1 VRTETQP
8 AADAYLI
15 TSNDVVLQAY
25 LQTYPF
31 LTGPDEELNGRG
43 LALLR
48 AGPSLRRPTLDVS
61 VNLLEQNDFP
71 PSSDAE
77 ARVRKLCAAAA
88 LRKCDALLDDY
99 HWKLAVA
106 DAKPDKVLSFG
117 CGDGHEL
124 IMLRAMFPMARIE
137 ALDWTAKVS
146 ATLLSAADVSFRK
159 ADLIGTLD
167 EPERYDLI
175 FSNHTVEHFYEPDR
189 LLRKLRARL
198 SANGV
203 LVCSMPLDGC
213 PDDTFRRSLALWAA
227 TPSAVGHLDA
237 AWIDPGH
244 PWKANASDVAETLKT
259 AGFSSVQIFQRAFNV
274 PRGKRLD
281 EHALHRFRRRMA
293 LLHALTIKP
302 VCALCGPFASNR
314 RIRRAI
320 FGAMARLPWGNAKLK
335 NAQSREIV
343 FVAR

>member
-1 VRTETQP
+1 M
-8 AADAYLI
+8 
-15 TSNDVVLQAY
+15 SNNAVLQAY

-48 AGPSLRRPTLDVS
+48 AGPSVRRPALDAT
-61 VNLLEQNDFP
+61 VNLLEPNDFP
-71 PSSDAE
+71 PSSCAME
-77 ARVRKLCAAAA
+77 SVRKLCAAAA

-99 HWKLAVA
+99 HWKIAVA

-124 IMLRAMFPMARIE
+124 IVLRAMFPMAKIE

-146 ATLLSAADVSFRK
+146 ARLLSAANVSFRK

-175 FSNHTVEHFYEPDR
+175 FSNHSVEHFYDPDT

-198 SANGV
+198 SSNGV
-203 LVCSMPLDGC
+203 LVCSMPLDGSA
-213 PDDTFRRSLALWAA
+213 DDIFRRSLARWAA
-227 TPSAVGHLDA
+227 TPSTVGHLDA
-237 AWIDPGH
+237 TWIDPGH
-244 PWKANASDVAETLKT
+244 PWKANAPDVVDTLKR
-259 AGFSSVQIFQRAFNV
+259 AGFSSVQIFQREFNI
-274 PRGKRLD
+274 PRGQRLD
-281 EHALHRFRRRMA
+281 ERALHRFRRRMG

-302 VCALCGPFASNR
+302 FCALCGSFARERWVR
-314 RIRRAI
+314 RVVV
-320 FGAMARLPWGNAKLK
+320 GAAARLPCGSGKLK
-335 NAQSREIV
+335 NAQSPEIT
-343 FVAR
+343 FVAS